1 MRGESVFGSPCR
13 KRVRQ
18 LRGEAIAR
26 TAFDKPEYR
35 VMIVANMFQ
44 TGFDQ
49 NKLCAMYVD
58 KRLDGVAAVQTLS
71 RLNWY
76 VPGNSTMVLDFA
88 NQADDILGAFSRT
101 TRKRP
106 SPPARVRT
114 SSMTCRTSST
124 CPGSTPTR
132 RSTRSRRSW

>member
-18 LRGEAIAR
+18 LRGEAISR

-44 TGFDQ
+44 TEFDQ
-49 NKLCAMYVD
+49 NMLCAMYVD
-58 KRLDGVAAVQTLS
+58 KRIDGVAAVQTLS
-71 RLNWY
+71 RLNRY
-76 VPGNSTMVLDFA
+76 VPGTSTMVLDFA
-88 NQADDILGAFSRT
+88 NRAEDLLAAFSRT
-101 TRKRP
+101 
-106 SPPARVRT
+106 
-114 SSMTCRTSST
+114 
-124 CPGSTPTR
+124 TR